1 MDRAC
6 LPLCT
11 CLCCTKSGQAP
22 SISFLSVCV
31 GICVCVCVSVLPC
44 TCVFVVCLLSPG
56 PRGSRGTAEA
66 GAAVACQPGAP
77 AAPLSFTAPHM
88 VLQCWVP
95 RGLLAPHHPGPGPA
109 TRSPLPPVSP
119 LHQGPPSPLSPLYPR
134 SLWGAAPPLLFIV
147 CILSQNEP
155 RSFLLALAS
164 SLNHAHPLIAFLS
177 CLTDVSFFPL
187 SSSVS
192 YFCEGNVGSYGSH

>member
-1 MDRAC
+1 M
-6 LPLCT
+6 PLCT
-11 CLCCTKSGQAP
+11 CLCCTKSGQTP
-22 SISFLSVCV
+22 SISFLSVCA
-31 GICVCVCVSVLPC
+31 GICVCVCVRVRACVSVLPC
-44 TCVFVVCLLSPG
+44 MCVFVVCLLSPG

-134 SLWGAAPPLLFIV
+134 SL
-147 CILSQNEP
+147 
-155 RSFLLALAS
+155 
-164 SLNHAHPLIAFLS
+164 
-177 CLTDVSFFPL
+177 
-187 SSSVS
+187 
-192 YFCEGNVGSYGSH
+192 